1 MFHVFLRTL
10 VKVTV
15 ASLIV
20 GTVLAH
26 FGVTT
31 QQIMQ
36 QAGLSQERLM
46 ELAQRGLTWALP
58 NLLLGSLVIVP
69 VWFLF
74 YLFRP
79 PGAPAIDRAA
89 VARRHGCGGNRSG
102 RAAAP
107 RSVIPA
113 RRARCQVAAQHR
125 GISPAATRRREPPPR
140 LRSRSCRRH

>member
-1 MFHVFLRTL
+1 MLLVFLRTL

-20 GTVLAH
+20 GTILAH

-31 QQIMQ
+31 DQIMQ
-36 QAGLSQERLM
+36 EVGLSQERLVD
-46 ELAQRGLTWALP
+46 LAQRGLTWALP

-79 PGAPAIDRAA
+79 PGA
-89 VARRHGCGGNRSG
+89 RSD
-102 RAAAP
+102 
-107 RSVIPA
+107 
-113 RRARCQVAAQHR
+113 
-125 GISPAATRRREPPPR
+125 
-140 LRSRSCRRH
+140 